1 MKGEDKIFL
10 LEAYLALN
18 GAEKIKWT
26 FRMNK
31 EKNDRL
37 VRIAK
42 AYTREEFNEEVLK
55 IKEFCDEQI

>member
-1 MKGEDKIFL
+1 
-10 LEAYLALN
+10 
-18 GAEKIKWT
+18 
-26 FRMNK
+26 
-31 EKNDRL
+31 

>member
-18 GAEKIKWT
+18 GDEKIKWT

>member
-18 GAEKIKWT
+18 GDEKIKWT

-55 IKEFCDEQI
+55 IKEFCDE